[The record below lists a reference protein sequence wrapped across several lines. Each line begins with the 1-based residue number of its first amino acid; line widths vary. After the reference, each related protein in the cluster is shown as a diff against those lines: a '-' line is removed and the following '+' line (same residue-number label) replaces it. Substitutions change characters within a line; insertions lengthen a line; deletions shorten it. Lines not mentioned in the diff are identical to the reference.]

1 VKEKKTKLQQTAE
14 LGEEREGFNI
24 LVKSS
29 NLYNSIQMAF
39 SADHLSTLD
48 EVFECCHCVKLTPCL
63 NFVNLAE
70 Y

>member
-1 VKEKKTKLQQTAE
+1 MPGYHRSKLRRKDGEGKETKLQQIAE

-24 LVKSS
+24 LVKNS

-48 EVFECCHCVKLTPCL
+48 
-63 NFVNLAE
+63 
-70 Y
+70 